1 MPQPGLSRAIP
12 MGILGFAIG
21 ALLVLAIR
29 AAQGL
34 DPVWNPGVGMVLAA
48 FFSAGFFVWGMG
60 GFDPRMSV
68 HGEEAHDDTHAD
80 VTPSPLALNSSITW
94 KLTTLLILVGLVIF
108 VIAAVPFGPALT
120 ITDVPEASLTSVGY
134 TDLELFGI
142 EIPQVSQLTLFIAFV
157 VIMMLSLFVV
167 AGGLGWLFFS
177 ASKGIANA
185 AVVEH
190 TPMGRQLFE
199 LPSGATEQATAEQ
212 PKASG
217 LPASLSIP
225 VFLVVAIVGFL
236 VTYFVI
242 MPIVSGNILAGIV
255 PIAEDTRL
263 FFSIAAGL
271 AAGAAIG
278 RPRGNLMFWAVFL
291 AFAAF
296 LYPIFYHVA
305 IGLVYLAFPSIGPIT
320 AEFQRV
326 LLSIVNALL
335 IPLIVLR
342 PKWITFAAGRA
353 ARILANFLRWVG
365 TVK

>member
-1 MPQPGLSRAIP
+1 MPQPGLSRALP

-21 ALLVLAIR
+21 ALLVLGIR

-34 DPVWNPGVGMVLAA
+34 DPVWSPGVGMVLAA

-60 GFDPRMSV
+60 GFDPRMSA
-68 HGEEAHDDTHAD
+68 HGEEAHDEHAD
-80 VTPSPLALNSSITW
+80 VTPTPLALNSSIVW
-94 KLTTLLILVGLVIF
+94 KLTTLLIVVGLIIF

-120 ITDVPEASLTSVGY
+120 VTEVPEASRTAVGFS
-134 TDLELFGI
+134 DFELFGI

-157 VIMMLSLFVV
+157 VIMMLSLFAV
-167 AGGLGWLFFS
+167 AGGLGWIFFS

-190 TPMGRQLFE
+190 TPMERQLFE
-199 LPSGATEQATAEQ
+199 LPAGEGAQAADE

-217 LPASLSIP
+217 LPAALSIP
-225 VFLVVAIVGFL
+225 VFLVVAIVGFV
-236 VTYFVI
+236 VTYFII

-278 RPRGNLMFWAVFL
+278 RPRGSLMFWAVFL

-320 AEFQRV
+320 AEFQRT
-326 LLSIVNALL
+326 LLSIVNALIIPIL
-335 IPLIVLR
+335 ILR
-342 PKWITFAAGRA
+342 PKWVTFAAGRA